1 MSEEKQMVV
10 RKPWEQFRRTG
21 LLLFINQILH
31 VFGWAIVFE
40 YDKDS
45 NPPQLKS
52 VYPARVRFRGFSS
65 IHVEESYRAMTDY
78 LKENI
83 DALKEEIK

>member
-1 MSEEKQMVV
+1 MVTKKEWSE
-10 RKPWEQFRRTG
+10 FRSTG

-40 YDKDS
+40 MDGEI
-45 NPPQLKS
+45 LKS
-52 VYPARVRFRGFSS
+52 VYPARVKFRGFSNDS
-65 IHVEESYRAMTDY
+65 VTESYAKISDY

-83 DALKEEIK
+83 EELANEAKS

>member
-1 MSEEKQMVV
+1 MAAKKEWAE
-10 RKPWEQFRRTG
+10 FRSTG

-40 YDKDS
+40 MEGEIVK
-45 NPPQLKS
+45 N
-52 VYPARVRFRGFSS
+52 VYPARVQYRGFEGSD
-65 IHVEESYRAMTDY
+65 VAESYAKITDY

-83 DALKEEIK
+83 NELSEESHSDS